1 MNSTSKVEF
10 LSIPAV
16 NQDEMPLLLPVPDFL
31 KQVFH
36 SRKQRQG
43 IVYLKH
49 QLDSHGDMW
58 YLNSPELAKVL
69 DITRQATYKM
79 LRTFAKRG
87 YTESIG
93 IKYLPVAERLS
104 AHGITYSKMRE
115 WVVIPETLNALFYNK
130 SKVESCPT
138 NKKEDIEVVLNTCN
152 QIPPTFYNLKLKE
165 QTELLIKWN
174 KKDLWAEWCARP
186 IPIKP
191 LPVTFYNLTLMEKIL
206 QVQKW
211 DESENWSMENA
222 VHEWIDRLA
231 REMREEREIAEY
243 ESFPDPELDLL
254 KNQFKHRNCFK
265 DFHGVSE
272 YSGLRTCPIKIYGK
286 ETYL

>member
-1 MNSTSKVEF
+1 VNGVQCDVPIPEHLYQSK
-10 LSIPAV
+10 LLHTDNQIRGIP
-16 NQDEMPLLLPVPDFL
+16 
-31 KQVFH
+31 
-36 SRKQRQG
+36 
-43 IVYLKH
+43 YLAFRTDANPYH
-49 QLDSHGDMW
+49 RFTA
-58 YLNSPELAKVL
+58 PELAEKLGIDRRRGFDLLRAYARKSIVKDVGNKRI
-69 DITRQATYKM
+69 DIPENLQRNNWTY
-79 LRTFAKRG
+79 
-87 YTESIG
+87 YNVHE
-93 IKYLPVAERLS
+93 YVA
-104 AHGITYSKMRE
+104 
-115 WVVIPETLNALFYNK
+115 VIPTLHSLLYNQECGPTTLNGTNTGNNRTPEKAK
-130 SKVESCPT
+130 S
-138 NKKEDIEVVLNTCN
+138 
-152 QIPPTFYNLKLKE
+152 IPHSLSPTFYNLKLKE
-165 QTELLIKWN
+165 QRELLIKWN
-174 KKDLWAEWCARP
+174 QKDLWDEWCARP